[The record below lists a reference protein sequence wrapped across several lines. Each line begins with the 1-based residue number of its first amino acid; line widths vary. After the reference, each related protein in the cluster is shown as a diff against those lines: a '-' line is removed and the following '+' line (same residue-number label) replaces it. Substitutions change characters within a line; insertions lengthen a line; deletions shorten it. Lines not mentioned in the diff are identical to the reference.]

1 MYHYLLLALVESWQP
16 TCRIKDSVKN
26 KKRESEMSKWPSR
39 TDLELDGDEP
49 RVLQDVEPPLLAPA
63 ASRIRVQLTGGVT

>member
-1 MYHYLLLALVESWQP
+1 M
-16 TCRIKDSVKN
+16 
-26 KKRESEMSKWPSR
+26 SERRCR

-63 ASRIRVQLTGGVT
+63 ASGIRVQLTGGVT